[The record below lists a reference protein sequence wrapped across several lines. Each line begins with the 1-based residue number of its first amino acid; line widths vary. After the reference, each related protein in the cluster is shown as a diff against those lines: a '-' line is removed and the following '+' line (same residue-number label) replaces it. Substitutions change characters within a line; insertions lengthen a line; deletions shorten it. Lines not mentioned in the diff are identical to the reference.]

1 MTNINKIIDGK
12 MYAEKLL
19 GEIHPLSKGFLDN
32 FNRKPCLTVILVGD
46 NPASKIYVKN
56 KILIAKKIGIESNEI
71 LLGSDVTEDELIHH
85 ISILNK
91 DENVDGIL
99 VQLPLP
105 KHISEKKIINII
117 CPSKDVD
124 GFHPKNFGK
133 LFIGDPKF
141 IPCTPLG
148 CLYMLK
154 HEIEDIKGKNAV
166 IIGRSNIVGK
176 PMASLLLS
184 SDCSVTIT
192 HSKSKNI
199 EEHARK
205 ADILIVA
212 VGIPEMI
219 DEKFIKPGAVVIDVG
234 INRSVSKT
242 NDNSGNKGILV
253 GDVKFENVLKIAK
266 KITPVPGGVGPMTI
280 ACLMH
285 NTVKAAY
292 INKIILFIDVGG
304 LNSIMH

>member
-1 MTNINKIIDGK
+1 MTIINKIINGK
-12 MYAEKLL
+12 MYAQKLL
-19 GEIHPLSKGFLDN
+19 GEIHPLSKDFLHN
-32 FNRKPCLTVILVGD
+32 FNRKPCLTVIIVGD

-56 KILIAKKIGIESNEI
+56 KILVAKKIDIESKEI
-71 LLGSDVTEDELIHH
+71 LLSSDITEDELIQH
-85 ISILNK
+85 ISVLNK
-91 DENVDGIL
+91 DQNVDGIL

-105 KHISEKKIINII
+105 KHISEKKIINLIS
-117 CPSKDVD
+117 PLKDVD

-133 LFIGDPKF
+133 LFMGDPKF

-184 SDCSVTIT
+184 SDCTVTIT
-192 HSKSKNI
+192 HSKTKNI
-199 EEHARK
+199 EKHTRK

-219 DEKFIKPGAVVIDVG
+219 DEKFIKSGAIVIDVG
-234 INRSVSKT
+234 INRLESK
-242 NDNSGNKGILV
+242 NNSNSNNKGVIV
-253 GDVKFENVLKIAK
+253 GDVKFEKVLKIAK

-292 INKIILFIDVGG
+292 INKKNDFINVLEGIL
-304 LNSIMH
+304 

>member
-1 MTNINKIIDGK
+1 MTTTNKIIDGK

-19 GEIHPLSKGFLDN
+19 GEIHPLSKGFLNN

-56 KILIAKKIGIESNEI
+56 KILIAKKIDIESREI

-91 DENVDGIL
+91 DPNVDGIL

-105 KHISEKKIINII
+105 KHISEKKIINLIS
-117 CPSKDVD
+117 PSKDVD
-124 GFHPKNFGK
+124 GFHPENFGK
-133 LFIGDPKF
+133 LFMGDPKF

-148 CLYMLK
+148 CLYLLK
-154 HEIEDIKGKNAV
+154 HEIDDIKGKNAV

-184 SDCSVTIT
+184 SDCSVTII

-199 EEHARK
+199 EVHTRK

-212 VGIPEMI
+212 VGIPQMI
-219 DEKFIKPGAVVIDVG
+219 DEKFIKPDAIVIDVG
-234 INRSVSKT
+234 INRLESKN
-242 NDNSGNKGILV
+242 NDNSSNKGVLV

-292 INKIILFIDVGG
+292 INKKNDFINVLEGIL
-304 LNSIMH
+304 

>member
-1 MTNINKIIDGK
+1 MTTINKIIDGK

-32 FNRKPCLTVILVGD
+32 FDRKPCLTVILVGD

-133 LFIGDPKF
+133 LFMGDPKF

-192 HSKSKNI
+192 HSKTKNI

-242 NDNSGNKGILV
+242 NDNSGNKGKLV

-292 INKIILFIDVGG
+292 INKKNDFINVLEGIL
-304 LNSIMH
+304 

>member
-1 MTNINKIIDGK
+1 MTTINKIIDGK

-133 LFIGDPKF
+133 LFMGDPKF

-192 HSKSKNI
+192 HSKTKNI

-292 INKIILFIDVGG
+292 INKKNDFINVLEGIL
-304 LNSIMH
+304 

>member
-1 MTNINKIIDGK
+1 MTIINKIIDGK

-19 GEIHPLSKGFLDN
+19 KEIHPLSKEFLHN

-56 KILIAKKIGIESNEI
+56 KILVAKKIDIETREI
-71 LLGSDVTEDELIHH
+71 LLSSDITEDELIKH

-91 DENVDGIL
+91 DQNVDGIL

-105 KHISEKKIINII
+105 KHISEKRIINLIS
-117 CPSKDVD
+117 PLKDVD

-133 LFIGDPKF
+133 LFMGDPKF

-154 HEIEDIKGKNAV
+154 QEIEDIKGKNAV

-199 EEHARK
+199 EEYTRK

-219 DEKFIKPGAVVIDVG
+219 DEKFIKPGAIVIDVG
-234 INRSVSKT
+234 INRLESKN
-242 NDNSGNKGILV
+242 NDNSSNKGVLV
-253 GDVKFENVLKIAK
+253 GDVKFEKVLKIAK

-292 INKIILFIDVGG
+292 INKKNDFINVLEGIL
-304 LNSIMH
+304 

>member
-1 MTNINKIIDGK
+1 MTIINKIIDGK
-12 MYAEKLL
+12 MYAQKLL
-19 GEIHPLSKGFLDN
+19 GEIQPLSKGFLHN

-56 KILIAKKIGIESNEI
+56 KILVAKKIDIETKEI
-71 LLGSDVTEDELIHH
+71 LLSSDITEDELIQH
-85 ISILNK
+85 ISVLNK
-91 DENVDGIL
+91 DQNVDGIL

-105 KHISEKKIINII
+105 KHISEKKIINLIN
-117 CPSKDVD
+117 PLKDVD

-133 LFIGDPKF
+133 LFMGDPKF

-199 EEHARK
+199 EEHTRK

-219 DEKFIKPGAVVIDVG
+219 DEKFIKPGAIVIDVG
-234 INRSVSKT
+234 INRLETKN
-242 NDNSGNKGILV
+242 NDNSSNKGVLV

-292 INKIILFIDVGG
+292 INKKNDFINVLEG
-304 LNSIMH
+304 I

>member
-1 MTNINKIIDGK
+1 MTIINKIIDGK

-19 GEIHPLSKGFLDN
+19 GEIHPLSKGFLNN

-56 KILIAKKIGIESNEI
+56 KILIAKKIDIESREI

-91 DENVDGIL
+91 DPNVDGIL

-105 KHISEKKIINII
+105 KHISEKKIINLIS
-117 CPSKDVD
+117 PSKDVD
-124 GFHPKNFGK
+124 GFHPENFGK
-133 LFIGDPKF
+133 LFMGDPKF

-154 HEIEDIKGKNAV
+154 HEIDDIKGKNAV

-184 SDCSVTIT
+184 SDCSVTII

-199 EEHARK
+199 EVHTRK

-212 VGIPEMI
+212 VGIPQMI
-219 DEKFIKPGAVVIDVG
+219 DEKFIKPGAIVIDVG
-234 INRSVSKT
+234 INRLESKN
-242 NDNSGNKGILV
+242 NDNSSNKGVLV

-292 INKIILFIDVGG
+292 INKKNDFINVLEGIL
-304 LNSIMH
+304 

>member
-1 MTNINKIIDGK
+1 MTIINKIIDGK

-19 GEIHPLSKGFLDN
+19 GEIHPLSKGFLNN

-56 KILIAKKIGIESNEI
+56 KILIAKKIDIESKEI

-91 DENVDGIL
+91 DQNVDGIL

-105 KHISEKKIINII
+105 KHISEKKIINLIS
-117 CPSKDVD
+117 PSKDVD

-133 LFIGDPKF
+133 LFMGDPKF

-199 EEHARK
+199 EEHTRK

-219 DEKFIKPGAVVIDVG
+219 DEKFIKPDAIVIDVG
-234 INRSVSKT
+234 INRLESKN
-242 NDNSGNKGILV
+242 NDNSSNKGVLV

-292 INKIILFIDVGG
+292 INKKNDFINVLEGIL
-304 LNSIMH
+304 

>member
-1 MTNINKIIDGK
+1 MTIINKIIDGK
-12 MYAEKLL
+12 MYAQKLL
-19 GEIHPLSKGFLDN
+19 GEIHPLSKGFLNN

-56 KILIAKKIGIESNEI
+56 KILIAKKIDIESREI

-91 DENVDGIL
+91 DPNVDGIL

-105 KHISEKKIINII
+105 KHISEKKIINLIS
-117 CPSKDVD
+117 PSKDVD

-133 LFIGDPKF
+133 LFMGDPKF

-184 SDCSVTIT
+184 SDCSVTII

-199 EEHARK
+199 EVHTRK

-219 DEKFIKPGAVVIDVG
+219 DEKFIKQGAIVIDVG
-234 INRSVSKT
+234 INRLESKN
-242 NDNSGNKGILV
+242 NDNSSNKGVLV
-253 GDVKFENVLKIAK
+253 GDVKFEKVLKIAK

-285 NTVKAAY
+285 NTIKAAY
-292 INKIILFIDVGG
+292 INKKNDFINVLEGIL
-304 LNSIMH
+304 

>member
-1 MTNINKIIDGK
+1 MTTINKIIDGK

-71 LLGSDVTEDELIHH
+71 LLGSDVTEDELIYH

-133 LFIGDPKF
+133 LFMGDPKF

-192 HSKSKNI
+192 HSKTKNI

-292 INKIILFIDVGG
+292 INKKNDFINVLEGIL
-304 LNSIMH
+304 

>member
-1 MTNINKIIDGK
+1 MTIINKIIDGK

-19 GEIHPLSKGFLDN
+19 GEIHPLSKGFLNN

-56 KILIAKKIGIESNEI
+56 KILIAKKIDIESREI

-91 DENVDGIL
+91 DQNVDGIL

-105 KHISEKKIINII
+105 KHISEKKIINLIS
-117 CPSKDVD
+117 PSKDVD
-124 GFHPKNFGK
+124 GFHPENFGK
-133 LFIGDPKF
+133 LFMGDPKF

-154 HEIEDIKGKNAV
+154 HEIDDIKGKNAV

-184 SDCSVTIT
+184 SDCSVTII

-199 EEHARK
+199 EVHTRK

-212 VGIPEMI
+212 VGIPQMI
-219 DEKFIKPGAVVIDVG
+219 DEKFIKPDAIVIDVG
-234 INRSVSKT
+234 INRLESKN
-242 NDNSGNKGILV
+242 NDNSSNKGVLV

-292 INKIILFIDVGG
+292 INKKNDFINVLEGIL
-304 LNSIMH
+304 

>member
-1 MTNINKIIDGK
+1 MTIQNKIINGK

-19 GEIHPLSKGFLDN
+19 GEIHPLSKGFLHK

-46 NPASKIYVKN
+46 NPASRIYVKN
-56 KILIAKKIGIESNEI
+56 KILIAKKIDIESKEI
-71 LLGSDVTEDELIHH
+71 LLGSDVTEDELIQH

-91 DENVDGIL
+91 DPNVDGIL

-105 KHISEKKIINII
+105 KHISEKKIINLIS
-117 CPSKDVD
+117 PSKDVD
-124 GFHPKNFGK
+124 GFHPENFGK
-133 LFIGDPKF
+133 LFMGDPKF

-148 CLYMLK
+148 CLYLLK
-154 HEIEDIKGKNAV
+154 HEIDDIKGKNAV

-184 SDCSVTIT
+184 SDCSVTII

-199 EEHARK
+199 EVHTRK

-212 VGIPEMI
+212 VGIPQMI
-219 DEKFIKPGAVVIDVG
+219 DEKFIKPDAIVIDVG
-234 INRSVSKT
+234 INRLESKN
-242 NDNSGNKGILV
+242 NDNSSNKGVLV

-292 INKIILFIDVGG
+292 INKKNDFINVLEGIL
-304 LNSIMH
+304 

>member
-1 MTNINKIIDGK
+1 MTNLNKRIDGK
-12 MYAEKLL
+12 KYADKLL
-19 GEIHPLSKGFLDN
+19 GEIYPLSKEFLEN
-32 FNRKPCLTVILVGD
+32 FNRRPCLTVIQVGE

-56 KILIAKKIGIESNEI
+56 KILTAGKNGIKSDEI
-71 LLGSDVTEDELIHH
+71 LLTSDVSEAELIQY
-85 ISILNK
+85 ISALNK

-117 CPSKDVD
+117 SPSKDVD
-124 GFHPKNFGK
+124 GFHPTNFGK
-133 LFIGDPKF
+133 LFMGDPKF

-154 HEIEDIKGKNAV
+154 NEIGDIKGKNAV

-184 SDCSVTIT
+184 SNCSVTIT
-192 HSKSKNI
+192 HSRTKNI
-199 EEHARK
+199 REHTRK

-219 DEKFIKPGAVVIDVG
+219 DETYVKQGVIVIDVG
-234 INRSVSKT
+234 INRLKSK
-242 NDNSGNKGILV
+242 NKYYASDKGILV
-253 GDVKFENVLKIAK
+253 GDVNFEKVLKIAK

-292 INKIILFIDVGG
+292 LNKKHDFINVLEGIL
-304 LNSIMH
+304 

>member
-1 MTNINKIIDGK
+1 MTSLNKIINGK
-12 MYAEKLL
+12 MYAEKMLR
-19 GEIHPLSKGFLDN
+19 EIYPLSKKFLEN
-32 FNRKPCLTVILVGD
+32 FNRRPCLTVIQVGE
-46 NPASKIYVKN
+46 NSASKIYVKN
-56 KILIAKKIGIESNEI
+56 KILTARKNGIESKEI
-71 LLGSDVTEDELIHH
+71 LLTSDVSEDELIQH
-85 ISILNK
+85 ISALNK
-91 DENVDGIL
+91 DEDVDGIL

-117 CPSKDVD
+117 SPLKDVD
-124 GFHPKNFGK
+124 GFHPTNFGK
-133 LFIGDPKF
+133 LFMGDPKF

-154 HEIEDIKGKNAV
+154 HEIENIKGKNAV

-192 HSKSKNI
+192 HSRTKNI
-199 EEHARK
+199 QEHTRK

-212 VGIPEMI
+212 VGTPEMI
-219 DEKFIKPGAVVIDVG
+219 DETFIKPGAIVIDVG
-234 INRSVSKT
+234 INRLKSKNEYHAST
-242 NDNSGNKGILV
+242 KGKLV
-253 GDVKFENVLKIAK
+253 GDVNFEKVLKIAE

-292 INKIILFIDVGG
+292 LNKKHDFINVLEGIL
-304 LNSIMH
+304 

>member
-1 MTNINKIIDGK
+1 M
-12 MYAEKLL
+12 
-19 GEIHPLSKGFLDN
+19 
-32 FNRKPCLTVILVGD
+32 
-46 NPASKIYVKN
+46 
-56 KILIAKKIGIESNEI
+56 
-71 LLGSDVTEDELIHH
+71 
-85 ISILNK
+85 
-91 DENVDGIL
+91 
-99 VQLPLP
+99 
-105 KHISEKKIINII
+105 
-117 CPSKDVD
+117 
-124 GFHPKNFGK
+124 
-133 LFIGDPKF
+133 GDPIF

-192 HSKSKNI
+192 HSKTKNI
-199 EEHARK
+199 EEYTRK

-212 VGIPEMI
+212 VGIPKMI
-219 DEKFIKPGAVVIDVG
+219 DEKFIKPGAIVIDVG
-234 INRSVSKT
+234 INRSVSKN
-242 NDNSGNKGILV
+242 NDNSHNKGVLV
-253 GDVKFENVLKIAK
+253 GDVKFEKVLKIAK

-292 INKIILFIDVGG
+292 INKKIDFIDVLEGI
-304 LNSIMH
+304 L

>member
-1 MTNINKIIDGK
+1 MTIINKIIDGK

-19 GEIHPLSKGFLDN
+19 GEIHPLSKGFLNN

-56 KILIAKKIGIESNEI
+56 KILIAKKIDIESREI

-85 ISILNK
+85 ISILNE
-91 DENVDGIL
+91 DPNVDGIL

-105 KHISEKKIINII
+105 KHISEKKIINLIS
-117 CPSKDVD
+117 PSKDVD
-124 GFHPKNFGK
+124 GFHPENFGK
-133 LFIGDPKF
+133 LFMGDPKF

-154 HEIEDIKGKNAV
+154 HEIDDIKGKNAV

-184 SDCSVTIT
+184 SDCSVTII

-199 EEHARK
+199 EVHTRK

-212 VGIPEMI
+212 VGIPQMI
-219 DEKFIKPGAVVIDVG
+219 DEKFIKPDAIVIDVG
-234 INRSVSKT
+234 INRLESK
-242 NDNSGNKGILV
+242 NNNNSSIKGVLV
-253 GDVKFENVLKIAK
+253 GDVKFENVLRIAK

-292 INKIILFIDVGG
+292 INKKNDFINVLEG
-304 LNSIMH
+304 IF

>member
-1 MTNINKIIDGK
+1 MNKIIDGK

-19 GEIHPLSKGFLDN
+19 EEIHPLSKGFLDN

-56 KILIAKKIGIESNEI
+56 KILIAKKIDIKSREI
-71 LLGSDVTEDELIHH
+71 LLDSDVTEEELIHQ

-117 CPSKDVD
+117 SPLKDVD

-133 LFIGDPKF
+133 LFMGDPEF

-154 HEIEDIKGKNAV
+154 HEVEDIKGKNAV

-199 EEHARK
+199 DEHTRK

-219 DEKFIKPGAVVIDVG
+219 DEKFIKQGAIVIDIG
-234 INRSVSKT
+234 INRLESK
-242 NDNSGNKGILV
+242 NSDNSSNKVKLV
-253 GDVKFENVLKIAK
+253 GDVKFEKVLKIAK

-292 INKIILFIDVGG
+292 INKKNDFINVLEGIL
-304 LNSIMH
+304 

>member
-1 MTNINKIIDGK
+1 MTIINKIIDGK

-19 GEIHPLSKGFLDN
+19 EEIHPLSKKFLYN

-46 NPASKIYVKN
+46 NPASKTYVKN
-56 KILIAKKIGIESNEI
+56 KILVAKKIDIESKEI
-71 LLGSDVTEDELIHH
+71 LLSSDITEDELIQH

-91 DENVDGIL
+91 DQNVDGIL

-105 KHISEKKIINII
+105 KHISEKKIINLIS
-117 CPSKDVD
+117 PLKDVD

-133 LFIGDPKF
+133 LFMGDPKF

-184 SDCSVTIT
+184 SDCSVTII

-199 EEHARK
+199 EVHTRK

-219 DEKFIKPGAVVIDVG
+219 DEKFIKPDTIVIDVG
-234 INRSVSKT
+234 INRLESKN
-242 NDNSGNKGILV
+242 NDNSSNKGVLV

-292 INKIILFIDVGG
+292 INKKNDFINVLEGIL
-304 LNSIMH
+304 

>member
-1 MTNINKIIDGK
+1 MTTTNKIIDGK

-19 GEIHPLSKGFLDN
+19 GEIHPLSKRFLDN

-56 KILIAKKIGIESNEI
+56 KILTAKKIGIESREI
-71 LLGSDVTEDELIHH
+71 LLDTDVTENKLIHH

-105 KHISEKKIINII
+105 KHISEKKILNII

-166 IIGRSNIVGK
+166 IMGRSNIVGK

-184 SDCSVTIT
+184 SHCSVTIT
-192 HSKSKNI
+192 HSRTKNI
-199 EEHARK
+199 KEHTKK
-205 ADILIVA
+205 ADILIVS
-212 VGIPEMI
+212 VGVPEII
-219 DEKFIKPGAVVIDVG
+219 DESFIKPGAIVIDVG
-234 INRSVSKT
+234 INRLKSK
-242 NDNSGNKGILV
+242 NEYHARDKGIIV
-253 GDVKFENVLKIAK
+253 GDVNFQKALKIAN

-292 INKIILFIDVGG
+292 LNKKHYFINVLEGIL
-304 LNSIMH
+304 

>member
-1 MTNINKIIDGK
+1 MNKIIDGK

-19 GEIHPLSKGFLDN
+19 GEIHPLSKGFLDS

-85 ISILNK
+85 ISILNR

-133 LFIGDPKF
+133 LFMGDPKF

-292 INKIILFIDVGG
+292 INKKNDFINVLEGIL
-304 LNSIMH
+304 

>member
-1 MTNINKIIDGK
+1 MTTINKIIDGK

-56 KILIAKKIGIESNEI
+56 KILIAKKVGIESNEI

-133 LFIGDPKF
+133 LFMGDPKF

-154 HEIEDIKGKNAV
+154 HEIEDLKGKNAV

-192 HSKSKNI
+192 HSKTKNI

-292 INKIILFIDVGG
+292 INKKNDFINVLEGIL
-304 LNSIMH
+304 

>member
-1 MTNINKIIDGK
+1 MTIKNKIIDGK
-12 MYAEKLL
+12 MYAGKLL
-19 GEIHPLSKGFLDN
+19 GEIYPLSRGFLDN
-32 FNRKPCLTVILVGD
+32 FNRRPCLTVILVGE

-56 KILIAKKIGIESNEI
+56 KILTAKKNGIESKEI
-71 LLGSDVTEDELIHH
+71 LLASDVSEDELRHQ

-117 CPSKDVD
+117 NPSKDVD
-124 GFHPKNFGK
+124 GFHPTNFGK
-133 LFIGDPKF
+133 LFMGDSKF

-192 HSKSKNI
+192 HSRTKNI
-199 EEHARK
+199 QEHTRK

-219 DEKFIKPGAVVIDVG
+219 DETFIKPGAIVLDVG
-234 INRSVSKT
+234 INRLVSNTKE
-242 NDNSGNKGILV
+242 NASNKGILV
-253 GDVKFENVLKIAK
+253 GDVKFEKVLKIAK

-285 NTVKAAY
+285 NTIKAAY
-292 INKIILFIDVGG
+292 INKKHNFINVLEGIL
-304 LNSIMH
+304 

>member
-1 MTNINKIIDGK
+1 MTTINKIIDGK

-19 GEIHPLSKGFLDN
+19 GEIHPLSKGFLDS

-71 LLGSDVTEDELIHH
+71 LLGSDVTEDELIYH

-105 KHISEKKIINII
+105 KHISEKKIIKII

-133 LFIGDPKF
+133 LFMGNPKF

-234 INRSVSKT
+234 INRLVSKT

-292 INKIILFIDVGG
+292 INKKNDFINVLEGIL
-304 LNSIMH
+304 

>member
-1 MTNINKIIDGK
+1 MTIINKIIDGK

-19 GEIHPLSKGFLDN
+19 KEIHPLSKGFSNN

-56 KILIAKKIGIESNEI
+56 KILVAKKIDIESKEI
-71 LLGSDVTEDELIHH
+71 LLSSDITEDELIQH

-91 DENVDGIL
+91 DQNVDGIL

-105 KHISEKKIINII
+105 KHISEKKIINLIS
-117 CPSKDVD
+117 PLKDVD

-133 LFIGDPKF
+133 LFMGDPKF

-199 EEHARK
+199 EEHTRK

-219 DEKFIKPGAVVIDVG
+219 DEKFIKPGAIVIDVG
-234 INRSVSKT
+234 INRLESKN
-242 NDNSGNKGILV
+242 NDNSSNKGVLV
-253 GDVKFENVLKIAK
+253 GDVKFEKVLKIAK

-292 INKIILFIDVGG
+292 INKKNDFINVLEGIL
-304 LNSIMH
+304 

>member
-1 MTNINKIIDGK
+1 MTIIDKIIDGK

-19 GEIHPLSKGFLDN
+19 KEIHPLSKEFLHN

-56 KILIAKKIGIESNEI
+56 KILVAKKIDIETREI
-71 LLGSDVTEDELIHH
+71 LLSSDITEDELIKH

-91 DENVDGIL
+91 DQNVDGIL

-105 KHISEKKIINII
+105 KHISEKRIINLIS
-117 CPSKDVD
+117 PLKDVD

-133 LFIGDPKF
+133 LFMGDPKF

-154 HEIEDIKGKNAV
+154 QEIEDIKGKNAV

-199 EEHARK
+199 EEYTRK

-219 DEKFIKPGAVVIDVG
+219 DEKFIKPGAIVIDVG
-234 INRSVSKT
+234 INRLVST
-242 NDNSGNKGILV
+242 NNDNSSNKGVLV
-253 GDVKFENVLKIAK
+253 GDVKFEKVLKIAK

-292 INKIILFIDVGG
+292 INKKNDFINVLKGIL
-304 LNSIMH
+304 

>member
-1 MTNINKIIDGK
+1 MTIINKIIDGK

-19 GEIHPLSKGFLDN
+19 GEIHPLSKGFLNN

-56 KILIAKKIGIESNEI
+56 KILIAKKIDIESREI

-91 DENVDGIL
+91 DPNVDGIL

-105 KHISEKKIINII
+105 KHISEKKIINLIS
-117 CPSKDVD
+117 PSKDVD
-124 GFHPKNFGK
+124 GFHPENFGK
-133 LFIGDPKF
+133 LFMGDPKF

-184 SDCSVTIT
+184 SDCSVTII

-199 EEHARK
+199 EVHTRK

-212 VGIPEMI
+212 VGIPQMI
-219 DEKFIKPGAVVIDVG
+219 DEKFIKPDAIVIDVG
-234 INRSVSKT
+234 INRLESKN
-242 NDNSGNKGILV
+242 NDNSSNKGVLV
-253 GDVKFENVLKIAK
+253 GDVKFEKVLKIAK

-292 INKIILFIDVGG
+292 INKKDDFINVLEGIL
-304 LNSIMH
+304 

>member
-1 MTNINKIIDGK
+1 MTIINKIIDGK

-19 GEIHPLSKGFLDN
+19 KEIHPLSKEFLHN

-56 KILIAKKIGIESNEI
+56 KILVAKKIDIETREI
-71 LLGSDVTEDELIHH
+71 LLSSDITEDELIKH

-91 DENVDGIL
+91 DQNVDGIL

-105 KHISEKKIINII
+105 KHISEKKIINLIS
-117 CPSKDVD
+117 PLKDVD
-124 GFHPKNFGK
+124 GFHPENFGK
-133 LFIGDPKF
+133 LFMGDPKF

-154 HEIEDIKGKNAV
+154 QEIEDIKGKNAV

-199 EEHARK
+199 EEYTRK

-219 DEKFIKPGAVVIDVG
+219 DEKFIKPGAIVIDVG
-234 INRSVSKT
+234 INRLESKN
-242 NDNSGNKGILV
+242 NDNSSNKGVLV
-253 GDVKFENVLKIAK
+253 GDVKFEKVLKIAK

-292 INKIILFIDVGG
+292 INKKNDFINVLEGIL
-304 LNSIMH
+304 

>member
-1 MTNINKIIDGK
+1 MIIINKIIDGK
-12 MYAEKLL
+12 IYAGKLL
-19 GEIHPLSKGFLDN
+19 EEIHPLSKEFLDN

-56 KILIAKKIGIESNEI
+56 KILTAKKNGIETQEI
-71 LLGSDVTEDELIHH
+71 LLASDVSEDELIQQ

-91 DENVDGIL
+91 NENVDGIL

-117 CPSKDVD
+117 NPSKDVD
-124 GFHPKNFGK
+124 GFHPTNFGK
-133 LFIGDPKF
+133 LFMGDPKF

-199 EEHARK
+199 EEHTRK

-212 VGIPEMI
+212 VGIPKMI
-219 DEKFIKPGAVVIDVG
+219 DEKFIKPGAIVIDVG
-234 INRSVSKT
+234 INRLETKN
-242 NDNSGNKGILV
+242 NDNSSNKGVLV
-253 GDVKFENVLKIAK
+253 GDVKFEKVLKIAK

-292 INKIILFIDVGG
+292 INKKNDFINV
-304 LNSIMH
+304 L

>member
-1 MTNINKIIDGK
+1 MTIINKIIDGK

-19 GEIHPLSKGFLDN
+19 GEIHPLSKGFLNN

-46 NPASKIYVKN
+46 SPASKIYVKN
-56 KILIAKKIGIESNEI
+56 KILIAKKIDIESKEI
-71 LLGSDVTEDELIHH
+71 FLGSDVTEDELIHN

-91 DENVDGIL
+91 DQNVDGIL

-105 KHISEKKIINII
+105 KHISEKKIINLIS
-117 CPSKDVD
+117 PSKDVD

-133 LFIGDPKF
+133 LFMGDPKF

-184 SDCSVTIT
+184 SDCSVTII

-199 EEHARK
+199 EVHTRK

-212 VGIPEMI
+212 VGIPQMI
-219 DEKFIKPGAVVIDVG
+219 DEKFIKSDAIVIDVG
-234 INRSVSKT
+234 INRLESKN
-242 NDNSGNKGILV
+242 NDNSSNKGVLV

-292 INKIILFIDVGG
+292 INKKNDFINVLEGIL
-304 LNSIMH
+304 

>member
-1 MTNINKIIDGK
+1 MTIINKIIDGK
-12 MYAEKLL
+12 MYAQKLL
-19 GEIHPLSKGFLDN
+19 GEVYPLSKEFLHS

-56 KILIAKKIGIESNEI
+56 KILAAKKIDIASKEI
-71 LLGSDVTEDELIHH
+71 LLSSDITEDELIQH
-85 ISILNK
+85 ISVLNK
-91 DENVDGIL
+91 DQNVDGIL

-105 KHISEKKIINII
+105 KHISEKKIINLIS
-117 CPSKDVD
+117 PLKDVD

-133 LFIGDPKF
+133 LFMGDPKF

-199 EEHARK
+199 EKHTRK

-219 DEKFIKPGAVVIDVG
+219 DEKFIKPGAIVIDVG
-234 INRSVSKT
+234 INRLESKN
-242 NDNSGNKGILV
+242 NDNSSNKGVLV

-280 ACLMH
+280 ACLLL
-285 NTVKAAY
+285 NTLLTSYKQFGKQPVK
-292 INKIILFIDVGG
+292 LDSF
-304 LNSIMH
+304 L

>member
-1 MTNINKIIDGK
+1 MTIINKIIDGK
-12 MYAEKLL
+12 MYAQKLL
-19 GEIHPLSKGFLDN
+19 GEIHPLSKGFLVN

-56 KILIAKKIGIESNEI
+56 KILIAKKIGIESKEI
-71 LLGSDVTEDELIHH
+71 LLSSDVTENELIHH

-105 KHISEKKIINII
+105 KHISEKKIIKII

-133 LFIGDPKF
+133 LFMGDPKF

-219 DEKFIKPGAVVIDVG
+219 DEKFIKPGAIVIDVG

-285 NTVKAAY
+285 NTLKAAY
-292 INKIILFIDVGG
+292 INKKNDFINVLEGIL
-304 LNSIMH
+304 

>member
-1 MTNINKIIDGK
+1 MTIINKIIDGK

-19 GEIHPLSKGFLDN
+19 KEIHPLSKEFLHN

-56 KILIAKKIGIESNEI
+56 KILVAKKIDIETREI
-71 LLGSDVTEDELIHH
+71 LLSSDITEDELIKH

-91 DENVDGIL
+91 DQNVDGIL

-105 KHISEKKIINII
+105 KHISEKKIINLIS
-117 CPSKDVD
+117 PLKDVD

-133 LFIGDPKF
+133 LFMGDPKF

-154 HEIEDIKGKNAV
+154 QEIEDIKGKNAV

-199 EEHARK
+199 EEYTRK

-219 DEKFIKPGAVVIDVG
+219 DEKFIKPGAIVIDVG
-234 INRSVSKT
+234 INRLESKN
-242 NDNSGNKGILV
+242 NDNSSNKGVLV
-253 GDVKFENVLKIAK
+253 GDVKFEKVLKIAK

-285 NTVKAAY
+285 NTIKAAY
-292 INKIILFIDVGG
+292 INKKNDFINVLEGIL
-304 LNSIMH
+304 

>member
-1 MTNINKIIDGK
+1 MTTINKIIDGK

-56 KILIAKKIGIESNEI
+56 KILIAKKVGIESNEI

-133 LFIGDPKF
+133 LFMGDPKF

-219 DEKFIKPGAVVIDVG
+219 DEKYIKPGAIVIDVG
-234 INRSVSKT
+234 INRLVSKT
-242 NDNSGNKGILV
+242 NDNPGNKGILV
-253 GDVKFENVLKIAK
+253 GDVKFEKVLKIAK

-292 INKIILFIDVGG
+292 INKKNDFINVLEGIL
-304 LNSIMH
+304 

>member
-1 MTNINKIIDGK
+1 MTIINKIIDGK

-19 GEIHPLSKGFLDN
+19 GEIHPLSKGFLNN

-56 KILIAKKIGIESNEI
+56 KMLIAKKIDIESREI
-71 LLGSDVTEDELIHH
+71 LLGSDVTEDELIHY

-91 DENVDGIL
+91 DPNVDGIL

-105 KHISEKKIINII
+105 KHISEKKIINLIS
-117 CPSKDVD
+117 PSKDVD
-124 GFHPKNFGK
+124 GFHPENFGK
-133 LFIGDPKF
+133 LFMGDPKF

-154 HEIEDIKGKNAV
+154 HEIDDIKGKNAV

-184 SDCSVTIT
+184 SDCSVTII

-199 EEHARK
+199 EVHTRK

-212 VGIPEMI
+212 VGIPQMI
-219 DEKFIKPGAVVIDVG
+219 DEKFIKPDAIVIDVG
-234 INRSVSKT
+234 INRLESKN
-242 NDNSGNKGILV
+242 NDNSSNKGVLV

-292 INKIILFIDVGG
+292 INKKNDFINVLEGIL
-304 LNSIMH
+304 

>member
-1 MTNINKIIDGK
+1 MTIINKIIDGK

-19 GEIHPLSKGFLDN
+19 GEIHPLSKGFLNN

-56 KILIAKKIGIESNEI
+56 KILIAKKIDIESREI

-91 DENVDGIL
+91 DQNVDGIL

-105 KHISEKKIINII
+105 KHISEKKIINLIS
-117 CPSKDVD
+117 PLKDVD

-133 LFIGDPKF
+133 LFMGDPKF

-184 SDCSVTIT
+184 SDCSVTII

-199 EEHARK
+199 EVHTRK

-212 VGIPEMI
+212 VGIPQMI
-219 DEKFIKPGAVVIDVG
+219 DEKFIKPGAIVIDVG
-234 INRSVSKT
+234 INRLESKN
-242 NDNSGNKGILV
+242 NDNSSNKGVLV
-253 GDVKFENVLKIAK
+253 GDVKFEKVLKIAK

-292 INKIILFIDVGG
+292 INKKNDFINVLEGIL
-304 LNSIMH
+304 